1 MYSRFTSVPCLQPP
15 VPVFLALLLCVAAA
29 RAGVVTRDDLL
40 CSICIDIV
48 TDIDSWLTSDTT
60 EDQVVQWMYGICEV
74 RTTTPGSDV

>member
-1 MYSRFTSVPCLQPP
+1 MP
-15 VPVFLALLLCVAAA
+15 VTLVLLVGVAGAS
-29 RAGVVTRDDLL
+29 AGVVAREDLL

-74 RTTTPGSDV
+74 RRTTPVSDV

>member
-1 MYSRFTSVPCLQPP
+1 MPCHQPP

-29 RAGVVTRDDLL
+29 RAGAVTRDDLL

>member
-1 MYSRFTSVPCLQPP
+1 MSV
-15 VPVFLALLLCVAAA
+15 ALVLVCVAAA
-29 RAGVVTRDDLL
+29 SAGVAREDLL

-74 RTTTPGSDV
+74 RRTTPVSDD